1 MYNRYIR
8 NDRGIYT
15 RITEEDGGARGPEN
29 GPPHESPPETHGP
42 PSETSGPQS
51 DGPPHGR
58 PPELSEPPRN
68 PPQSPEP
75 PRNPYGP
82 PHGRPP
88 ELSGPPP
95 HVPPSGLSN
104 HDPLSGFLRRFIGP
118 SPLDRFDADD
128 LLLLGLLFLLYREGA
143 DEETVLALGLL
154 LLL

>member
-15 RITEEDGGARGPEN
+15 RITEEDGEARERES
-29 GPPHESPPETHGP
+29 GPPHESPPEAHGP
-42 PSETSGPQS
+42 PSGISGPESAGPPRESPPQFAGPPPERPSEPPPRNLHGPPPRYPPSGPQ
-51 DGPPHGR
+51 
-58 PPELSEPPRN
+58 N
-68 PPQSPEP
+68 P
-75 PRNPYGP
+75 
-82 PHGRPP
+82 
-88 ELSGPPP
+88 
-95 HVPPSGLSN
+95 
-104 HDPLSGFLRRFIGP
+104 DALSGFLRRFIGP